1 MAKIQNHCVYK
12 NFLFI
17 ENHIAGRE
25 RTLIHWCESRTKRRH
40 GFDEFRT
47 DGGWCKRRGSSPK
60 E

>member
-1 MAKIQNHCVYK
+1 MKK
-12 NFLFI
+12 FFFI